1 MDGGAWKAEVQAV
14 ARSQTRLSDFTF
26 NFHFHALE
34 KEMAT
39 HSSVL
44 AWRIPGT
51 GEPGGLPS
59 LGSHRVG
66 HDCSD
71 LAAAA
76 AASQDQLGR
85 NASLKTP
92 FAGEIMREEVP
103 LHRRQFS
110 NSCQNSKRVYPLTEQ
125 FHFWKCSLDMGLHV
139 LRATDLKAKQSYMF
153 KKKKCMAQQSRKTRK
168 NPEIVP
174 FACQIHRPPFTL
186 LRASGSCR
194 VTKTMVPSP
203 SDFRSSSVVQSL
215 DREGRK
221 RKKWRYFP
229 PIRVT

>member
-1 MDGGAWKAEVQAV
+1 M
-14 ARSQTRLSDFTF
+14 
-26 NFHFHALE
+26 
-34 KEMAT
+34 
-39 HSSVL
+39 
-44 AWRIPGT
+44 PGT

-139 LRATDLKAKQSYMF
+139 LRAPDLKAKQSYML
-153 KKKKCMAQQSRKTRK
+153 KKKKMYG
-168 NPEIVP
+168 P
-174 FACQIHRPPFTL
+174 
-186 LRASGSCR
+186 
-194 VTKTMVPSP
+194 TKQKDTQKPRDCPICLPDSP
-203 SDFRSSSVVQSL
+203 STIHPAQGLWELSCD
-215 DREGRK
+215 
-221 RKKWRYFP
+221 
-229 PIRVT
+229 